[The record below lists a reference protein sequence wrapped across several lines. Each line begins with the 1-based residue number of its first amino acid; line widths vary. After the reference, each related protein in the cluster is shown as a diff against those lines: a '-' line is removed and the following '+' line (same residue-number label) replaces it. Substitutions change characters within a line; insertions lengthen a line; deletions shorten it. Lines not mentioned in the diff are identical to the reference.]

1 MVVLDIFNLL
11 VIFLVKLYNILF
23 KDLLYLFF
31 RDSWIKINLFKLIFL
46 VM

>member
-31 RDSWIKINLFKLIFL
+31 RDS
-46 VM
+46 